1 MLLKP
6 GCDLRNT
13 QHNTQ
18 QKWPVLKNRKFSIFY
33 ATRQIRCVLRSSRT
47 QPLTTKNRKQRTAHI
62 AIFEKFISPDLMC
75 QFWWF
80 ISFCDP
86 AIVVYNPVPEFL
98 WNSRISVQLMVN
110 LSKWRKKSEKKNNSN
125 ELMPLS
131 CVLLLLLVFEF
142 EFEMVYL
149 VLSSLQVKFKAKTRP
164 TTLFMRLIRPG
175 LVPYSRIY
183 SPIIEY

>member
-47 QPLTTKNRKQRTAHI
+47 QPLTTKNRKQRTVHI

-110 LSKWRKKSEKKNNSN
+110 LSKWRKKSEKKIIQMSWC
-125 ELMPLS
+125 L
-131 CVLLLLLVFEF
+131 
-142 EFEMVYL
+142 YL
-149 VLSSLQVKFKAKTRP
+149 VYCYCYWSLNLNLKWFIWSSHLYK
-164 TTLFMRLIRPG
+164 
-175 LVPYSRIY
+175 
-183 SPIIEY
+183 